1 MDSSLEICA
10 GGCQLLLYMQLQN
23 VPTIRSEI
31 NFHQRSD
38 VTTYLSHTTYLRDA
52 DDVHSQQQCG
62 QQTHS
67 DFKEKLSETMI
78 KKYNDYK
85 C

>member
-1 MDSSLEICA
+1 MPIVQKQSDLGLNSLVLWCDRI
-10 GGCQLLLYMQLQN
+10 LLEQQKK
-23 VPTIRSEI
+23 
-31 NFHQRSD
+31 HH
-38 VTTYLSHTTYLRDA
+38 LSRTTYLRDA
-52 DDVHSQQQCG
+52 DDVHSKQQCG

-78 KKYNDYK
+78 KQCNDYK

>member
-1 MDSSLEICA
+1 MPNV
-10 GGCQLLLYMQLQN
+10 QN
-23 VPTIRSEI
+23 DQIFSPV
-31 NFHQRSD
+31 
-38 VTTYLSHTTYLRDA
+38 VTTYYRSTTYLEDA
-52 DDVHSQQQCG
+52 DDIHSQQQCG

>member
-1 MDSSLEICA
+1 MITTTDA
-10 GGCQLLLYMQLQN
+10 D
-23 VPTIRSEI
+23 P
-31 NFHQRSD
+31 
-38 VTTYLSHTTYLRDA
+38 TTYFNNKNTTTYLRDA
-52 DDVHSQQQCG
+52 DDVHSKLCG

>member
-1 MDSSLEICA
+1 M
-10 GGCQLLLYMQLQN
+10 
-23 VPTIRSEI
+23 I
-31 NFHQRSD
+31 NTTDADLTTYFNYKNS
-38 VTTYLSHTTYLRDA
+38 TTYLWDA
-52 DDVHSQQQCG
+52 DDVLSKLCG

>member
-1 MDSSLEICA
+1 MTTTTDA
-10 GGCQLLLYMQLQN
+10 
-23 VPTIRSEI
+23 
-31 NFHQRSD
+31 D
-38 VTTYLSHTTYLRDA
+38 VTTYYSNNKNSTTYLWDA
-52 DDVHSQQQCG
+52 DDVHSKQQCG

-67 DFKEKLSETMI
+67 DFKEELSETMI

>member
-1 MDSSLEICA
+1 M
-10 GGCQLLLYMQLQN
+10 
-23 VPTIRSEI
+23 I
-31 NFHQRSD
+31 NTTDADLTTYFNYKNS
-38 VTTYLSHTTYLRDA
+38 TTYLWDA
-52 DDVHSQQQCG
+52 DDVLSKLRG